1 VAKFTRESLSGIKQ
15 HVRALWTYDH
25 GRVGP
30 PAPRTKRRQLLGL
43 FREGRHDVIVES
55 GTYLGGTVEAFLDHA
70 ARIVSIELD
79 PALAEQAA
87 GRFAGQPHVQI
98 VHGDSTVE
106 LPRALRGIA
115 EPPLVW
121 LDGHFSG
128 GVTALGDESEPAATI
143 LDLLAR
149 EGLPHGT
156 TVVVDDLR
164 LFGADPAWPS
174 LETLLGSARAAF
186 PQARIH
192 AEVDALVIG
201 A

>member
-1 VAKFTRESLSGIKQ
+1 MSSTLFSEPRPPAAADRVWPPADSVKRQ
-15 HVRALWTYDH
+15 HLLALFH
-25 GRVGP
+25 GRGHRV
-30 PAPRTKRRQLLGL
+30 L
-43 FREGRHDVIVES
+43 IES

-70 ARIVSIELD
+70 ARIVSVELD
-79 PALAEQAA
+79 PSLAEQAA
-87 GRFAGQPHVQI
+87 RKFAGHAHVQI

-106 LPRALRGIA
+106 LPKALRELS

-149 EGLPHGT
+149 TGLPYGT
-156 TVVVDDLR
+156 TVVVDDVR

-174 LETLLGSARAAF
+174 LETLLASARAAF
-186 PQARIH
+186 PHARIH
-192 AEVDALVIG
+192 AEVDALVIS